1 MSFNDFFQ
9 QLWLYFLPHAKQVLL
24 TALLIFVYFSLTRFI
39 LPKVEASVAKSRL
52 RAEAGIK
59 AAHAIRIVGGIL
71 VLALL
76 LLIWG
81 VDFHG
86 LLLLST
92 SLLTLTGVALFA
104 TWSLLSNI
112 TAYFVLLFHVSF
124 RRGNFIRIV
133 DADNFIEGYIAEI
146 GVFNTRLIT
155 EDREVI
161 VYPNNVLIVRP
172 VLVNPRDRLG
182 KIGKIT
188 NSDKPIVD
196 KELSDT
202 AV

>member
-1 MSFNDFFQ
+1 MNLVDLFNEI
-9 QLWLYFLPHAKQVLL
+9 WLYFQPHMKQFLFS
-24 TALLIFVYFSLTRFI
+24 LLIVFIYFSVNRFI
-39 LPKVEASVAKSRL
+39 LPKVEATVAKSRL

-59 AAHAIRIVGGIL
+59 ATHAIRILGLIV
-71 VLALL
+71 VAVLL

-81 VDFHG
+81 VDFNG

-104 TWSLLSNI
+104 SWSLLSNI

-124 RRGNFIRIV
+124 RRGNFIRII
-133 DADNFIEGYIAEI
+133 DADNYIEGYIAEI

-155 EDREVI
+155 EDRETV

-172 VLVNPRDRLG
+172 VIVNPRDRLTKVG
-182 KIGKIT
+182 KIVET
-188 NSDKPIVD
+188 KPN
-196 KELSDT
+196 ES
-202 AV
+202 A